1 MADPSADRDSTS
13 ADDHDDEGGEDQS
26 SELDDQ
32 FLSVQEHNDGLPTLG
47 AVGEDSDALVESRT
61 RPTLSSAELSEHADP
76 LPVSADPE
84 VVSDEPRHDLDRI
97 IEIKTNKRVAEDSEL
112 KKLLMQA
119 CQLGHRAALERLLTL
134 GVFVSTGQNKSG
146 KEVNCK

>member
-1 MADPSADRDSTS
+1 MADRDSNS

-47 AVGEDSDALVESRT
+47 AVGEDSDALVESEVESL
-61 RPTLSSAELSEHADP
+61 PTLSSAELSEHADQES
-76 LPVSADPE
+76 LPVSAGPE
-84 VVSDEPRHDLDRI
+84 VVSDEPGTDLDRI
-97 IEIKTNKRVAEDSEL
+97 IEIKTNKRVAEDSGL